1 MEPQALPLRTMQ
13 ADRLHEFAAAAFEAI
28 GVPAHQAADAAH
40 VLVWANLHGVDTHG
54 VRNLRPFYIDGITGG
69 DDGVRTLTKGAI
81 NAAPNFHI
89 EFETPVTARVN
100 GDNGLGM
107 SGGMWAM
114 RVAIE
119 KARQSGVGLVAMHNT
134 HHFGAAGCFAM
145 QAIPHDMIGIALT
158 GYLRPEGMEYGA
170 VPTFGARAMLSTNPI
185 SVAVPT
191 GVELPFLLDMATTI
205 TPMNRVWL
213 YNELGR
219 TLPKGWGWDEQG
231 HPTEDPAAVRMLPPL
246 GGTREMGS
254 HKGYGLAMV
263 VEILCAQ
270 LSGGWKR
277 NANGDYS
284 QPLNAHFFGAIRVD
298 AFRPADEFKAGMDAM
313 IDAIHRAEPAPDHE
327 RILVAGDPEH
337 ATRRLREVSGIP
349 LPPNVVADLEKLAA
363 TYNIPLHW
371 A

>member
-13 ADRLHEFAAAAFEAI
+13 ADHLRAFAAAAFEAA
-28 GVPAHQAADAAH
+28 GVPADQAADAAY

-54 VRNLRPFYIDGITGG
+54 VRNLKPFYIDGITGG
-69 DDGVRTLTKGAI
+69 NLQALTGGTI
-81 NAAPNFHI
+81 NAAPRFHI
-89 EFETPVTARVN
+89 EYETPVTARVN

-114 RVAIE
+114 RVAIQ
-119 KARQSGVGLVAMHNT
+119 KARESGVGLVAMHNT

-145 QAIPHDMIGIALT
+145 EAIPNDMIGIALT
-158 GYLRPEGMEYGA
+158 GYLRPEGMAYGA

-219 TLPKGWGWDEQG
+219 TLPSGWGWDENRE
-231 HPTEDPAAVRMLPPL
+231 PTTDPAAVRMLPPL

-270 LSGGWKR
+270 LSGGWKKKED
-277 NANGDYS
+277 GGYH

-298 AFRPADEFKAGMDAM
+298 AFRPLAEFKEGMDAM
-313 IDAIHRAEPAPDHE
+313 IDAIHSAEPAPEHA

-337 ATRRLREVSGIP
+337 ATRAVRAVQGIP
-349 LPPNVVADLEKLAA
+349 LPPNVVHDLETLAA
-363 TYNIPLHW
+363 AYNIPLHW
-371 A
+371 D